1 MQKWDTKAMR
11 VYVPIDIETIGQSVS
26 GDWEPVRGYA
36 LTPTLLDISA
46 VDDDEVLT
54 EQVRDVAAADAVL
67 DLGAARRA
75 VVVVEYPRADVEPV
89 QGEHPAA
96 VTLVGRVR
104 ADAVVCA
111 FVDEPEAAADGRA
124 AATGDAE
131 ALARLEE
138 RDLLWYDASEID
150 TLTT

>member
-1 MQKWDTKAMR
+1 MR
-11 VYVPIDIETIGQSVS
+11 VYVPVRLGEIDQCLS
-26 GDWEPVRGYA
+26 GSWEPQSGYA
-36 LTPTLLDISA
+36 ITPMLLDIAAS
-46 VDDDEVLT
+46 DDDEVLA

-89 QGEHPAA
+89 AGEHPAA
-96 VTLVGRVR
+96 VTMAGRVR

-111 FVDEPEAAADGRA
+111 FVDEPEAKDDGEA
-124 AATGDAE
+124 AARGDVD

-138 RDLLWYDASEID
+138 RELLWYDVSEIPA
-150 TLTT
+150 LAP